1 MTGLTKLTLAAVLL
15 AAPTLAAA
23 QDHRVRIG
31 IECFRGPWHEII
43 WDRPEVGFTDDLVA
57 YGYSFAE
64 AEAIGTRV
72 CRDPEGVDNPQHLVA
87 VLQQLL
93 RSQPPRR

>member
-1 MTGLTKLTLAAVLL
+1 MRLTAPLALAALL
-15 AAPTLAAA
+15 TAPTLASAHGHA
-23 QDHRVRIG
+23 VRIG
-31 IECFRGPWHEII
+31 IECFRGPWQEII

-72 CRDPEGVDNPQHLVA
+72 CRDPAGRDDPQHMVN
-87 VLQQLL
+87 VVQHIL
-93 RSQPPRR
+93 RTEPPR

>member
-1 MTGLTKLTLAAVLL
+1 MTRLTLALT
-15 AAPTLAAA
+15 AALILTPTLAQA
-23 QDHRVRIG
+23 QNHQVRIG
-31 IECFRGPWHEII
+31 IECFRGPWQEII

-72 CRDPEGVDNPQHLVA
+72 CRDPQGIDDPHYLVGVVRH
-87 VLQQLL
+87 LL
-93 RSQPPRR
+93 RTQPPR